1 MINQRDTISIDSL
14 MLSFILD
21 KTLGHEHF
29 FLPDHNGSSEKT
41 FIRFNNV
48 QEGGGQFSISGEVEY
63 DGDVH
68 PICFMGKIVGNDK
81 LTSMEY
87 YIETELDG
95 DDDED
100 EDVGEDWENDL

>member
-21 KTLGHEHF
+21 KTLDHEHF
-29 FLPDHNGSSEKT
+29 FLPDHNGSSKKT

-48 QEGGGQFSISGEVEY
+48 QEDGGRFSISGEVEY

-100 EDVGEDWENDL
+100 EDVGEDWENDR